1 MTEPAISPP
10 LELIVGL
17 GNPGADYANTRH
29 NAGAWFVEALVSRF
43 AVGIRPEKK
52 FLGRLSAI
60 SLDGG
65 AIRLLLP
72 DTYMNESGRSVA
84 ALANFYKIAPER
96 ILIAHDEIDFP
107 IGKIRFKQG
116 NGLAGHHG
124 LQDISRSLAGSTAFN
139 RLRIGVGRPDSKD
152 AVTGHVLGKI
162 NEQDKRMVEACIA
175 EAIAALPAAARGDW
189 QSAMQQLHNA
199 PLPAAQE
206 TTK

>member
-29 NAGAWFVEALVSRF
+29 NAGAWFVEALADRF
-43 AVGIRPEKK
+43 AAGFRPEKK
-52 FLGRLSAI
+52 FFGRLSAI

-65 AIRLLLP
+65 DIRLLLP
-72 DTYMNESGRSVA
+72 DTYMNESGRSVG
-84 ALANFYKIAPER
+84 ALANFYKIAPEG

-124 LQDISRSLAGSTAFN
+124 LQDISRSLAGSRAFN
-139 RLRIGVGRPDSKD
+139 RLRIGVGRPASKD

-189 QSAMQQLHNA
+189 QPAMQQLHNA
-199 PLPAAQE
+199 PQPAAHE
-206 TTK
+206 AIK